1 MSKRIQ
7 IFFLFSLIINLYIS
21 QKYDS
26 NEQMIKLRFLQP
38 ESSNNISKTILK
50 ENTNE
55 NKNTNAN
62 TNIPKNNFHVKLG
75 QSVFSDETS
84 KNYYFTTLYIGEN
97 KRKQTYLIDTSSGI
111 MSSTCSPETGL
122 NPQKIHYIY
131 QNKSISKLKCDS
143 NVCKILPA
151 NICHD
156 KNNKD
161 KDNKN
166 LCSYDTSNNSTEGIK
181 GYYVKD
187 IAYLEEEAE
196 FISPLQRRKYHSY
209 AIPIGCSTD
218 EFGKFKDV
226 MVDGVLG
233 VNNSPNSFIGLLYKL
248 KIIKQD
254 MFSLCFGLRGGYMSL
269 GQIDERH
276 HLDKEINYIPM
287 VDSNRDYLI
296 KINSISVGNETNTLK
311 MNNTTAQINSGE
323 TITYLPE
330 EIYGKLIEQFNSH
343 CATKENCGKFEDNP
357 DLGYCA
363 SFSDRET
370 LYNAIYRN
378 WPEITINLD
387 NNITYTW
394 KPFNY
399 YIYHHP
405 NESRLACL
413 GFTKYKLNNII
424 LGTNFFRGY
433 DIIFDRK
440 DKKIGFV
447 KADCSRGN
455 HLWRRSG
462 FLRFYNGNDMEDR
475 DSVRR
480 FGFLRYNRTED
491 DIDFIRGTNNELNF
505 GRKFRLIN
513 YILLSCSIIILI
525 IVAISVISL
534 LVCNKKVGLKYEEP
548 DVVIESEIDNENDN

>member
-1 MSKRIQ
+1 MSKRIH
-7 IFFLFSLIINLYIS
+7 IFFFFSLLINLYIS
-21 QKYDS
+21 QQYDS
-26 NEQMIKLRFLQP
+26 KEQMIKLRFLEP
-38 ESSNNISKTILK
+38 VPSNNNSKAILN
-50 ENTNE
+50 ENT
-55 NKNTNAN
+55 T
-62 TNIPKNNFHVKLG
+62 TDIPKNNSYIKLS
-75 QSVFSDETS
+75 QSVFSDETF

-97 KRKQTYLIDTSSGI
+97 KKKQTYLIDTSSGI
-111 MSSTCSPETGL
+111 MSSTCSPELGL
-122 NPQKIHYIY
+122 NPQKKNYIY
-131 QNKSISKLKCDS
+131 QNKSIPKLKCDS
-143 NVCKILPA
+143 QVCDILPA

-161 KDNKN
+161 EKNKE
-166 LCSYDTSNNSTEGIK
+166 LCSYDSSNNSTEGIK

-187 IAYLEEEAE
+187 IAYLEEEAKY
-196 FISPLQRRKYHSY
+196 ISPLQRLKYHSY

-218 EFGKFKDV
+218 EYGKFKSL

-254 MFSLCFGLRGGYMSL
+254 IFSLCFGLRGGYMSL

-287 VDSNRDYLI
+287 VDSNNDYLI
-296 KINSISVGNETNTLK
+296 KINSISIGNDTNQLK
-311 MNNTTAQINSGE
+311 MNNHTIAQINSGK

-330 EIYGKLIEQFNSH
+330 EIYNKLIEQFNTH
-343 CATKENCGKFEDNP
+343 CATKENCGKFEHKTDF
-357 DLGYCA
+357 GYCA
-363 SFSDRET
+363 SFPDRET

-378 WPEITINLD
+378 WPEILIHLD
-387 NNITYTW
+387 NNITYIW

-405 NESRLACL
+405 NKERLACL
-413 GFTKYKLNNII
+413 GFSKYKSNNII

-440 DKKIGFV
+440 GKKIGFV

-455 HLWRRSG
+455 HLWRKSG
-462 FLRFYNGNDMEDR
+462 FTRFYNGNEMEDR
-475 DSVRR
+475 DNVRK
-480 FGFLRYNRTED
+480 FGILRYNRTEE
-491 DIDFIRGTNNELNF
+491 IDFIRGTNSELNF
-505 GRKFRLIN
+505 GKKFRFIN
-513 YILLSCSIIILI
+513 YILLSGSIIILI
-525 IVAISVISL
+525 IVAVSVISL

-548 DVVIESEIDNENDN
+548 DVVIEPEIDNENDG